1 MVCHEVTKTPKKGVE
16 LLKKTI
22 INTGLNNFILVDKIT
37 HAEAQNISG
46 IKTFSNS
53 PAYLALESL
62 AQLGAFHVRYL
73 TGFKRHAFLLKITR
87 CLIPAQ
93 EKLNG
98 TYRLSGMLVSRSI
111 SAFSHILQAEKGDMI
126 QLKGEFMF
134 ATVDYDRSFQKE
146 KLMDHYRS
154 VFSCL
159 QNDSKTD

>member
-1 MVCHEVTKTPKKGVE
+1 MEKFQRITV
-16 LLKKTI
+16 
-22 INTGLNNFILVDKIT
+22 NTELNNFILVDKIT

-46 IKTFSNS
+46 IKTFSNA

-73 TGFKRHAFLLKITR
+73 TGFEKHAFLLKITR

-93 EKLNG
+93 EELNG

-111 SAFSHILQAEKGDMI
+111 SAFSHILQAEKGDRI
-126 QLKGEFMF
+126 QIEGEFMF

-146 KLMDHYRS
+146 KLMDHYRN